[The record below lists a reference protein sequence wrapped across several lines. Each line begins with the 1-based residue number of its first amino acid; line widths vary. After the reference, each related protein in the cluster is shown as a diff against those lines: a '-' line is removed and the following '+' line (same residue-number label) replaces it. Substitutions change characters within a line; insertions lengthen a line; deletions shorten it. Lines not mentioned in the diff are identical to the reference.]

1 MNVAEIIIIAVALAM
16 DCFTVS
22 IASGI
27 TSRRFLVRPMIL
39 MIILF
44 GVFQG
49 GMTALGWMGG
59 FAFKGIVEPI
69 DHWIAFI
76 LLTYLGI
83 RMIYEGLN
91 SKEEEETK
99 ASKLFCLK
107 NILTMAVATSIDALA
122 VGISFA
128 FLDKEEKSILL
139 PALVIAICSSI
150 FTAAG
155 LFLGIFTGN
164 RIKIPAEPIGG
175 IILICI
181 GIKILVEHLT

>member
-1 MNVAEIIIIAVALAM
+1 MSVIEIIVIAIALAM

-27 TSRRFLVRPMIL
+27 ASRKFLARPMIL
-39 MIILF
+39 MTVLF
-44 GVFQG
+44 GMFQG
-49 GMTALGWMGG
+49 GMTALGWLGG

-76 LLTYLGI
+76 LLVYLGS

-91 SKEEEETK
+91 SQEKEETK
-99 ASKLFCLK
+99 VYKLFRPR

-128 FLDKEEKSILL
+128 FLDKEENNILL
-139 PALVIAICSSI
+139 PALIIALGSSLFTVI
-150 FTAAG
+150 G
-155 LFLGIFTGN
+155 LFIGIFAGN

-181 GIKILVEHLT
+181 GFKILIEHLS